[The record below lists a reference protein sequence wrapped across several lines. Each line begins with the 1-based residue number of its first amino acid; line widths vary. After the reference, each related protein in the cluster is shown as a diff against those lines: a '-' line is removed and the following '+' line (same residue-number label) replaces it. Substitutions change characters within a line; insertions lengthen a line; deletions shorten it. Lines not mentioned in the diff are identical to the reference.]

1 MIVFLIKMTVA
12 KIDSGRKFHTLHV
25 FLAELRYKF
34 VSQPFPVFG
43 RETPEGVNFW
53 DEMYTHFKTDP
64 NDKDDPRDLL
74 IADGSANANMSMKE
88 MSKYVRPYSI
98 STLETNE
105 LLNGYTWREAYYLYP
120 LGITDIRTGSAD
132 RDLNNSNLYQNLYW
146 PIQAGGRAE
155 K

>member
-1 MIVFLIKMTVA
+1 MLTSVILEQNVLQKWNILFCGL
-12 KIDSGRKFHTLHV
+12 
-25 FLAELRYKF
+25 Y
-34 VSQPFPVFG
+34 
-43 RETPEGVNFW
+43 
-53 DEMYTHFKTDP
+53 

>member
-1 MIVFLIKMTVA
+1 
-12 KIDSGRKFHTLHV
+12 
-25 FLAELRYKF
+25 
-34 VSQPFPVFG
+34 
-43 RETPEGVNFW
+43 
-53 DEMYTHFKTDP
+53 MYTHFKTDP

-146 PIQAGGRAE
+146 LSKLVDVLKNKRLAE
-155 K
+155 AILIFQ